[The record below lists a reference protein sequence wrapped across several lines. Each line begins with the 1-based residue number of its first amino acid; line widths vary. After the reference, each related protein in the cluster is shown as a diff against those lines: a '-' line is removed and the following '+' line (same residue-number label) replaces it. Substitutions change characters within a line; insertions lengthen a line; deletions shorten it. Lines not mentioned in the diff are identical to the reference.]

1 MSGIQRPAA
10 LEALNTTLFKT
21 FQEAMNTPS
30 FAETNG
36 FFTTMP
42 SSSEFNT
49 YGWMATLAGMREW
62 IGPRV
67 YEGLKERAYTIYNKT
82 YEKTIAVPRDRLD
95 DGQVADAQF
104 AMGEIARSAAQLPD
118 DLLLA
123 LLEGG
128 QASSVGGLA
137 YDGQFFY
144 DTDHPV
150 NLDSTGT
157 QRNYYASA
165 LALDATNIKSAIALM
180 QAYKNEA
187 NRPLGIGDSGPL
199 TVLVS
204 PSQWGALLD
213 AVDAKTVS
221 TGGENILSTKYN
233 IRPIKWARL
242 SSATRWFIFDLS
254 SPGPKPFILQRR
266 RNPTFVSKT
275 AGSDPNVFE
284 RNEYVWGADC
294 RMGAGYG
301 MWFKAF
307 SAAT

>member
-1 MSGIQRPAA
+1 MSGLQRPAA
-10 LEALNTTLFKT
+10 LEALNTTLYKT
-21 FQEAMNTPS
+21 FQEAMQTPS

-67 YEGLKERAYTIYNKT
+67 YEGLKERSYTIYNKT
-82 YEKTIAVPRDRLD
+82 YEKTIAVPRERLD
-95 DGQVADAQF
+95 DGQVADATF

-128 QASSVGGLA
+128 AASTVGGLA

-144 DTDHPV
+144 DTDHPT
-150 NLDSTGT
+150 NLDATGT

-165 LALDATNIKSAIALM
+165 LALDATNLKSAIALM
-180 QAYKNEA
+180 TAYQNEA
-187 NRPLGIGDSGPL
+187 GRPLGVGQGGL
-199 TVLVS
+199 TLLV
-204 PSQWGALLD
+204 PPALWGTALD
-213 AVDAKTVS
+213 AVEAKTVS
-221 TGGENILSTKYN
+221 AGGENILATKYN
-233 IRPIKWARL
+233 IRPIQWARL
-242 SSATRWFIFDLS
+242 ATATRWFLFDLS

-266 RNPTFVSKT
+266 RNPTFVSKVS
-275 AGSDPNVFE
+275 ANDPNVFE
-284 RNEYVWGADC
+284 RNEYVWGTDC

-307 SAAT
+307 SAQS